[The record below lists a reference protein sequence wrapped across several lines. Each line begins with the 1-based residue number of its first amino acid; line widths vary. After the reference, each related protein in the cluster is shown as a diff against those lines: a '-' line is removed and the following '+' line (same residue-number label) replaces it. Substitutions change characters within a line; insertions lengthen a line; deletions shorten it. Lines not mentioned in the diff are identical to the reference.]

1 MWQITLRRKYPSHFP
16 VGSRSC
22 IFAGPEKAGSSLSL
36 YVFLSLLLTECQLCQ
51 FTPLHVWRHLSIF
64 QISHF
69 GANDPPWRKQFLQCG
84 NSQISIKGSVPLP
97 FASTEEASLIGR
109 LHLKSF
115 HNYTIILKMH
125 VCMLLSLHQF
135 TALSAQLRLAFLSV
149 DANSPHLAPNEA
161 IIAHIQANT
170 LLWEVLPS

>member
-1 MWQITLRRKYPSHFP
+1 MTDYTQAQVSVSFSGWKSFVHLCGARKGRKF
-16 VGSRSC
+16 
-22 IFAGPEKAGSSLSL
+22 SLSTYFSPSSPNASFANSL
-36 YVFLSLLLTECQLCQ
+36 RCMCEDICPYSKSPILVQMILLEGSNFYNVAILKFPSRLS
-51 FTPLHVWRHLSIF
+51 S
-64 QISHF
+64 
-69 GANDPPWRKQFLQCG
+69 
-84 NSQISIKGSVPLP
+84 
-97 FASTEEASLIGR
+97 FAFRLTEEASLIGR

-161 IIAHIQANT
+161 
-170 LLWEVLPS
+170 